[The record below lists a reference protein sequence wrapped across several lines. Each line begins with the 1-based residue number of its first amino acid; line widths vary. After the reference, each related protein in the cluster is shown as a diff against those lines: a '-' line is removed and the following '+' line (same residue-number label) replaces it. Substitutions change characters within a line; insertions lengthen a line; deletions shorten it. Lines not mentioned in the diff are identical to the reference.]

1 MKNLPITANM
11 QVADVIHI
19 NYQLLP
25 VIGRFGL
32 VPGFGNKTINELC
45 SDYNIDTLF
54 FLEIINSYHNA
65 DYFSESQFGDYS
77 LSLVVEY
84 LTKTH
89 HYYLDAKIPELE
101 NIVNNIIRL
110 SNSETKTHN
119 RLIANFFEEYKNE
132 LKRHFAYEEKYIFSY
147 SATLENAYNKGIATP
162 KMILKKKRVDFIN
175 QNKDHHQLE
184 EKLFD
189 LKNLIIR
196 HFPSSGS
203 NIAIKRLIPE
213 LFSLEEDLND
223 HSRIEDKVL
232 IPKIIQLEE
241 KIIAQNDKT

>member
-1 MKNLPITANM
+1 M
-11 QVADVIHI
+11 QIADAIHI
-19 NYQLLP
+19 NYHLLP

-45 SDYNIDTLF
+45 SDNNIDTMF

-77 LSLVVEY
+77 PSLVIEY
-84 LTKTH
+84 LSKTH
-89 HYYLDAKIPELE
+89 RYYLDIKIPELE
-101 NIVNNIIRL
+101 NIVNNIIRF

-132 LKRHFAYEEKYIFSY
+132 LKHHFAYEEKYIFSY
-147 SATLENAYNKGIATP
+147 SKTLENAYLNGIATP
-162 KMILKKKRVDFIN
+162 IMIKKNKRINFIN

-196 HFPSSGS
+196 HFPPLGS
-203 NIAIKRLIPE
+203 NVAIKRLIPE
-213 LFSLEEDLND
+213 LFILEEDLND

-241 KIIAQNDKT
+241 KIISQNEQA